1 MATKM
6 KYGKGV
12 LTIVFIPLL
21 LNSSDLPSYDSESRE
36 MHTKTVAYVS
46 KGGKWVVVFGICSAR
61 WQVTLTNDSGK
72 SCFGGNG
79 VEVGGN
85 CDLMKFLQVNGI
97 TSSNFF
103 GSAKWVING
112 ES

>member
-36 MHTKTVAYVS
+36 MHTQTVAYVS
-46 KGGKWVVVFGICSAR
+46 KGGKWAVVFGICSA
-61 WQVTLTNDSGK
+61 SGK
-72 SCFGGNG
+72 WLWQMTRGGLALEEMG
-79 VEVGGN
+79 
-85 CDLMKFLQVNGI
+85 
-97 TSSNFF
+97 
-103 GSAKWVING
+103 
-112 ES
+112 